1 LGNLADVDE
10 KRTIKQRK
18 KNLKKEKKKRNRRKC
33 RKDITK
39 VVD

>member
-18 KNLKKEKKKRNRRKC
+18 KNLKKAKKKRETGENAEK
-33 RKDITK
+33 I
-39 VVD
+39 